1 LVQFRYSRWDG
12 SQEPFATDDADLL
25 EQLSEGLFEHG
36 DLARALRELLRRGP
50 RTPTGQRAPGL
61 QDLMEKLRQRR
72 NQQLKRFDLDS
83 VMDDLRQRLEK
94 VVELERRGAERSV
107 DQAQQ
112 KLAATPEAERE
123 ALKGLMDM
131 VQRRADETRRKLD
144 TLPPGLGGAVKEL
157 TDHDFIDPEAQRE
170 FRELMDLLREKMMR
184 NVVEQTRKNLQ
195 KMTSRDWQAIRD
207 MLKALNQM
215 LRDRLNGVEPD
226 FKAFK
231 DRFGSMFGDDPPE
244 SLDQLLDRM
253 QSQMAQMQ
261 SLFNSMPPEM
271 RQQLADLLASALDPG
286 TLEQLSELGSLMG
299 QLRPPDDLSRAYPFT
314 GEESLTLDQAMQL
327 MDQLQQYDGLER
339 QIFEAAYTGDMDRL
353 SSAELER
360 LLGPDARESADR
372 LREIARKL
380 EEEGYAR
387 RNGERWELTPR
398 TIRKLG
404 EKALGEVFGKL
415 ARVRLGGHR
424 LAESGG
430 QGEYTGETRQFEY
443 GDPFEINLNR
453 TLLNSAVRS
462 GGGVPLKM
470 EIADFEVNR
479 LEYMTSAATV
489 LLLDQSSSTLHYG
502 RWAAAKKVAMA
513 LQALI
518 QGQFP
523 RDRLYMIGF
532 SDYAAEINRRDLPAS
547 LPNDMIQGTN
557 MHHALMLARR
567 LLSKEPAGTRQIIM
581 ITDGEPTA
589 HLEGG
594 YAHFQ
599 YPPSQRTIIETL
611 KEVQKCTRSGIVI
624 NTFMLARTSYLT
636 AFIDYVT
643 KINRGRAFY
652 TDPARLGDYV
662 LVDYVSNRRKRVA

>member
-1 LVQFRYSRWDG
+1 MVQFRYSKWDG
-12 SQEPFATDDADLL
+12 SQEPFAADESDLL
-25 EQLSEGLFEHG
+25 SELSEGLFEHG

-50 RTPTGQRAPGL
+50 RNQNSQRSPGL
-61 QDLMEKLRQRR
+61 QNLMEKLRQQR
-72 NQQLKRFDLDS
+72 NQQLQRFDLDS
-83 VMDDLRQRLEK
+83 LMDDLRQRLEK
-94 VVELERRGAERSV
+94 VVDLERKGAERSV
-107 DQAQQ
+107 EQAQRR
-112 KLAATPEAERE
+112 LDATPEAQRE
-123 ALKGLMDM
+123 SLKNLMDM
-131 VQRRADETRRKLD
+131 VRRRADETRRKLD
-144 TLPPGLGGAVKEL
+144 TLPPGLGGAVKQL
-157 TDHDFIDPEAQRE
+157 SDHDFIDPEAQRE
-170 FRELMDLLREKMMR
+170 FKELMDLLREKMLR
-184 NVVEQTRKNLQ
+184 NVVEQTKQNIQ
-195 KMTSRDWQAIRD
+195 KMTSGRQQAIQE

-215 LRDRLNGVEPD
+215 LRDRLNGIEPD
-226 FKAFK
+226 FKSFMDK
-231 DRFGSMFGDDPPE
+231 FGPMFGDNPPG
-244 SLDQLLDRM
+244 SLDELLDRM
-253 QSQMAQMQ
+253 QAQMAQMQ
-261 SLFNSMPPEM
+261 SLFNSMSPEM
-271 RQQLADLLASALDPG
+271 RQELADMMSSVMDPG
-286 TLEQLSELGSLMG
+286 TLEQLSELGGLMG
-299 QLRPPDDLSRAYPFT
+299 QLRPPGDLAQSYPFM
-314 GEESLTLDQAMQL
+314 GEESLTLDQAMGL

-353 SSAELER
+353 SSEDLEK
-360 LLGPDARESADR
+360 LLGPEARESADQ

-380 EEEGYAR
+380 EDEGYAR
-387 RNGERWELTPR
+387 RNGDRWELTPR

-404 EKALGEVFGKL
+404 EKALREVFGKL
-415 ARVRLGGHR
+415 ARARIGGHR

-430 QGEYTGETRQFEY
+430 HGEYTGETKQLEF

-453 TLLNSAVRS
+453 TLMNSAVRS
-462 GGGVPLKM
+462 GGGVPL
-470 EIADFEVNR
+470 EIDVADFEVNR

-518 QGQFP
+518 EGQFP
-523 RDRLYMIGF
+523 RDRLFMIGF

-547 LPNDMIQGTN
+547 LPNDMVQGTN
-557 MHHALMLARR
+557 MQHALILARK
-567 LLSKEPAGTRQIIM
+567 LLSKEPAATRQIIM

-594 YAHFQ
+594 YSHFQ
-599 YPPSQRTIIETL
+599 YPPSQRTIVETL